1 MTVCFVLFI
10 IFSII
15 SLLYIYFVDKA
26 TYINDIIFCSSV
38 ALLLI
43 FGLTA
48 AVKSYQEKEQQKIE
62 KNSRSISTDEEVEN
76 TISFEDSLENTTE
89 YKLLINE

>member
-1 MTVCFVLFI
+1 MTVYFILFV

-15 SLLYIYFVDKA
+15 SLVCLFLVDKINY
-26 TYINDIIFCSSV
+26 TNDIIFGSAV

-43 FGLTA
+43 FGLIA
-48 AVKSYQEKEQQKIE
+48 AVKSYRKREQQKIE
-62 KNSRSISTDEEVEN
+62 KNSRSISTDEKVEN
-76 TISFEDSLENTTE
+76 TISFEDSLENTIE

>member
-1 MTVCFVLFI
+1 MTVYFVLFVL
-10 IFSII
+10 FSII
-15 SLLYIYFVDKA
+15 SLVCLFLVDKINY
-26 TYINDIIFCSSV
+26 TNDIIFGSAV
-38 ALLLI
+38 TLLLI

-48 AVKSYQEKEQQKIE
+48 AVKSYREKEQQKIE

-76 TISFEDSLENTTE
+76 IISFEDSLENITE

>member
-1 MTVCFVLFI
+1 MTVCFLLFI
-10 IFSII
+10 LFSII
-15 SLLYIYFVDKA
+15 SLLCIYFVDKV

-48 AVKSYQEKEQQKIE
+48 AIKSYQEREQQKIE

-76 TISFEDSLENTTE
+76 TISFEDSLRITTE

>member
-1 MTVCFVLFI
+1 MTIYFLLFI
-10 IFSII
+10 IFSVI
-15 SLLYIYFVDKA
+15 SLLCIYLIDKV
-26 TYINDIIFCSSV
+26 TYIGDIIFCSSV

-48 AVKSYQEKEQQKIE
+48 AFKSYREKEQQKIE
-62 KNSRSISTDEEVEN
+62 KNSRSISADEEVEN

>member
-1 MTVCFVLFI
+1 MTVCFVLFVL
-10 IFSII
+10 FSII
-15 SLLYIYFVDKA
+15 SLLCIYLVDKVS
-26 TYINDIIFCSSV
+26 YINDIIFCSSV

-48 AVKSYQEKEQQKIE
+48 AVKFYQEREQQKIE

-76 TISFEDSLENTTE
+76 TISFEDSLRITTE

>member
-1 MTVCFVLFI
+1 MTVYFLLFI

-15 SLLYIYFVDKA
+15 SLVCLFLVDKI
-26 TYINDIIFCSSV
+26 TYINDIIFCSAV

-48 AVKSYQEKEQQKIE
+48 AVKSYQEREQQKIE
-62 KNSRSISTDEEVEN
+62 KNSRSISTDEKVEN
-76 TISFEDSLENTTE
+76 TISFEDSLEITTE
-89 YKLLINE
+89 YKLLINK

>member
-15 SLLYIYFVDKA
+15 SLLCIYLVDKVS
-26 TYINDIIFCSSV
+26 YINDIVFCSAV

-48 AVKSYQEKEQQKIE
+48 AVKFYQEREQQKIE

-76 TISFEDSLENTTE
+76 TISFEDSLRITTE

>member
-1 MTVCFVLFI
+1 MTVYFVLFI
-10 IFSII
+10 LFSII
-15 SLLYIYFVDKA
+15 SLVCIYFVDKV

-48 AVKSYQEKEQQKIE
+48 AVKSYQEREQQKIE
-62 KNSRSISTDEEVEN
+62 KNSRSISTDEEEEN
-76 TISFEDSLENTTE
+76 TISFEDSLEITTE

>member
-1 MTVCFVLFI
+1 MTIYFLLFI

-15 SLLYIYFVDKA
+15 SLLCIYLIDKV

-48 AVKSYQEKEQQKIE
+48 AVKFHQEREQQKIE
-62 KNSRSISTDEEVEN
+62 KNSRAILTDEKVEN
-76 TISFEDSLENTTE
+76 TISFEDSLRITTE
-89 YKLLINE
+89 YKLLIND

>member
-1 MTVCFVLFI
+1 MTVYFLLFI

-15 SLLYIYFVDKA
+15 SLFYIYFVDKA

-48 AVKSYQEKEQQKIE
+48 AVKSYQEREQQKIE
-62 KNSRSISTDEEVEN
+62 KNSRSISTDEEVGN

-89 YKLLINE
+89 YKLLIND

>member
-1 MTVCFVLFI
+1 MTAYFILFI
-10 IFSII
+10 LFSII
-15 SLLYIYFVDKA
+15 SLVCIYFVDKV

-48 AVKSYQEKEQQKIE
+48 AIKSYQEREQQKIE

-76 TISFEDSLENTTE
+76 TISFEDSLRITTE

>member
-1 MTVCFVLFI
+1 MTVYFLLFI

-15 SLLYIYFVDKA
+15 SLLCIYLIDKVS
-26 TYINDIIFCSSV
+26 YINDIIFCSAV

-48 AVKSYQEKEQQKIE
+48 AIKSYREREQQKIE

-76 TISFEDSLENTTE
+76 TISFEDSLEITTE

>member
-1 MTVCFVLFI
+1 MTIYFLLFI

-15 SLLYIYFVDKA
+15 SLLCIYFVDKV

-48 AVKSYQEKEQQKIE
+48 AIKSYQEREQQKIE

>member
-1 MTVCFVLFI
+1 MIAYFILFVL
-10 IFSII
+10 FSII
-15 SLLYIYFVDKA
+15 SLLCIYFVDKV

>member
-1 MTVCFVLFI
+1 MTIYFLLFVL
-10 IFSII
+10 FSII
-15 SLLYIYFVDKA
+15 SLIYIYFVDKA

-48 AVKSYQEKEQQKIE
+48 AVKSYREKEQQKIE

-76 TISFEDSLENTTE
+76 TISFEDSLEITTE

>member
-48 AVKSYQEKEQQKIE
+48 AVKSYREKEQQKIE
-62 KNSRSISTDEEVEN
+62 KNSRSISIDEKVEN
-76 TISFEDSLENTTE
+76 TISFEDSLGITTE

>member
-48 AVKSYQEKEQQKIE
+48 AIKSYQEREQQKIE

-76 TISFEDSLENTTE
+76 TISFEDSLRITTE

>member
-1 MTVCFVLFI
+1 MLC
-10 IFSII
+10 
-15 SLLYIYFVDKA
+15 IYLVDKVS
-26 TYINDIIFCSSV
+26 YINDIIFCSSV

-48 AVKSYQEKEQQKIE
+48 AVKFYQEREQQKIE

-76 TISFEDSLENTTE
+76 TISFEDSLGITTE

>member
-1 MTVCFVLFI
+1 MTVCFLLFI
-10 IFSII
+10 LFSII
-15 SLLYIYFVDKA
+15 SLLCIYFVDKV

-48 AVKSYQEKEQQKIE
+48 AVKSYQEREQQKIE

-76 TISFEDSLENTTE
+76 TISFEDSLRITTE

>member
-1 MTVCFVLFI
+1 MTAYFILFI
-10 IFSII
+10 LFSII
-15 SLLYIYFVDKA
+15 SLVCIYFVDKV

-48 AVKSYQEKEQQKIE
+48 AVKSYREREQQKIE
-62 KNSRSISTDEEVEN
+62 KNSRSISTDEKVEN

>member
-1 MTVCFVLFI
+1 MTIYFVLFI

-48 AVKSYQEKEQQKIE
+48 AVKFRQKREQQKIE

>member
-1 MTVCFVLFI
+1 MTVYFVLFI

-15 SLLYIYFVDKA
+15 SLLCIYLIDEV
-26 TYINDIIFCSSV
+26 TYIGDIIFCSSV

-43 FGLTA
+43 FGLID
-48 AVKSYQEKEQQKIE
+48 AVKFHQEREQQKIE
-62 KNSRSISTDEEVEN
+62 KNSRSISEDEKVEN

>member
-1 MTVCFVLFI
+1 MTIYFLLFI

-15 SLLYIYFVDKA
+15 SLLCIYFVDKV

-48 AVKSYQEKEQQKIE
+48 AVKSYQEREQQKIE

>member
-1 MTVCFVLFI
+1 MTVYFLLFI

-15 SLLYIYFVDKA
+15 SLVCLYLIDKV

-48 AVKSYQEKEQQKIE
+48 AVKSYREKEQQKIE

-76 TISFEDSLENTTE
+76 TISFEDSLRITTE

>member
-1 MTVCFVLFI
+1 MTIYFLLFI

-15 SLLYIYFVDKA
+15 SLLCIYLIDKV
-26 TYINDIIFCSSV
+26 TYINDIIFCSAV

-48 AVKSYQEKEQQKIE
+48 AFKSYREREQQKIE

>member
-1 MTVCFVLFI
+1 MTIYFLLFI

-15 SLLYIYFVDKA
+15 SLLCIYLIDKV

-48 AVKSYQEKEQQKIE
+48 AVKSYQEREQQKIE

>member
-1 MTVCFVLFI
+1 MTVCFLLFI
-10 IFSII
+10 LFSII
-15 SLLYIYFVDKA
+15 SLLCIYFVDKV

-48 AVKSYQEKEQQKIE
+48 AVKSYQEREQQKIE
-62 KNSRSISTDEEVEN
+62 KNSRSISTDEKVEN
-76 TISFEDSLENTTE
+76 TISFEDSLRITTE

>member
-1 MTVCFVLFI
+1 MTAYFILFI
-10 IFSII
+10 LFSII
-15 SLLYIYFVDKA
+15 SLVCIYFVDKV

-48 AVKSYQEKEQQKIE
+48 AVKFYQEREQQKIE
-62 KNSRSISTDEEVEN
+62 KNSRSISADEKVEN

>member
-1 MTVCFVLFI
+1 MTVYFILFVL
-10 IFSII
+10 FSII
-15 SLLYIYFVDKA
+15 SLVCIYLIDKIN
-26 TYINDIIFCSSV
+26 YINDIIFCSAL

-43 FGLTA
+43 FCLTSA
-48 AVKSYQEKEQQKIE
+48 IKSYQEREQQKIE
-62 KNSRSISTDEEVEN
+62 KNSRSISTDEKVEN

>member
-15 SLLYIYFVDKA
+15 SLFYIYFVDKA

-48 AVKSYQEKEQQKIE
+48 AIKSYQEREQQKIE

>member
-1 MTVCFVLFI
+1 MTVYFILFV
-10 IFSII
+10 IFSIV
-15 SLLYIYFVDKA
+15 SLFCIYFVDKA

-48 AVKSYQEKEQQKIE
+48 AVKSYREREQQKIE

-89 YKLLINE
+89 YKLLIND